1 LSAMIQRCSEEA
13 VKKVAARLILPDRIL
28 QSSYTCSSNRKQMQW
43 ELVGWCAALLTM
55 FGFVPQILK
64 IYRTESVSD
73 VSLIMLLQFSLGM
86 FLWLLYGLYIQDR
99 ILIVSN
105 TISFLT
111 LMVATGMYM
120 KYRKSGASPL

>member
-1 LSAMIQRCSEEA
+1 M
-13 VKKVAARLILPDRIL
+13 LPDRRL
-28 QSSYTCSSNRKQMQW
+28 QSSYTCSSNRRQMQW

-99 ILIVSN
+99 ILVVSN

-120 KYRKSGASPL
+120 RYRKYGTSPL